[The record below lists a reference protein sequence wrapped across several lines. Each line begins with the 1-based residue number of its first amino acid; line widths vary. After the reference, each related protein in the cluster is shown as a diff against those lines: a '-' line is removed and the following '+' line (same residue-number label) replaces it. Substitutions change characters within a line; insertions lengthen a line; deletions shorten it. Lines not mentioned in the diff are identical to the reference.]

1 MDGKWSWLRN
11 AAFTLIELLVVVA
24 IIAILAA
31 MLLPALA
38 AAREKARRATC
49 ANNMSQIAKGLEM
62 YLGDYG
68 EYYPSW
74 VAAPGAAFTW
84 CFTDPDT
91 PTWTPPC
98 AAAHSS
104 GGWRTPSVHKYPYS
118 QNQSYFEGKP
128 GDTPIRMD
136 STYAMD
142 WRAISFGHKPG
153 PSTGGVSPRR
163 DNMAPGQLNQGPQGL
178 GYLVVCGYMPDVQ
191 ALYCPSMK
199 GAEWTWDMRVHSG
212 VENKPLHDIGGWKD
226 VGGTDAQSLMYGD
239 WRKFR
244 FYDNNWN
251 QMAMA
256 LSSYAYR
263 GTPLG
268 MWTPFHRW
276 YQRAAPYKYPG
287 TRPMLRVGVNEPMFR
302 TPRDAGGR
310 ALVTDTFSKGCT
322 YDGLGRYVGGLY
334 HAPLAESR
342 TVAGYGIKHHKTG
355 YNVLYG
361 DSHVQWFGDPNQ
373 TIIWHTTGSTMY
385 GTQVKGPYYYQM
397 CITTVFNSTFR
408 AYVNVDHGYFSH
420 TPYAVWHEMDEF
432 GGVDVGAQ

>member
-1 MDGKWSWLRN
+1 MHGKWSWLRN

-98 AAAHSS
+98 AAAHSAGSWTTS
-104 GGWRTPSVHKYPYS
+104 GVHKYPYMK
-118 QNQSYFEGKP
+118 NESYFEGKP

-136 STYAMD
+136 SAYAMS

-178 GYLVVCGYMPDVQ
+178 GYLVTCGYMPDVA

-199 GAEWTWDMRVHSG
+199 GAEWTWDFRVHSG
-212 VENKPLHDIGGWKD
+212 VENLPLHDIGGWKD
-226 VGGTDAQSLMYGD
+226 VGGTDAQALMYGD

-268 MWTPFHRW
+268 LWAPFHRW
-276 YQRAAPYKYPG
+276 YQRAEPYRYPG
-287 TRPMLRVGVNEPMFR
+287 TRPVLRVGVNEPMFR
-302 TPRDAGGR
+302 TPRDCGGR

-322 YDGLGRYVGGLY
+322 YDALGRHMGGIWY
-334 HAPLAESR
+334 GPVAESR
-342 TVAGYGIKHHKTG
+342 VIAGYGLKHHKAG

-361 DSHVQWFGDPNQ
+361 DSHVQWFGDPAQ
-373 TIIWHTTGSTMY
+373 RIIWHTQGHANTI
-385 GTQVKGPYYYQM
+385 VRGPYYYQM
-397 CITTVFNSTFR
+397 CISTVFPNTF
-408 AYVNVDHGYFSH
+408 YSSVDTEWRYFAHS
-420 TPYAVWHEMDEF
+420 PYAVWHEMDEF
-432 GGVDVGAQ
+432 GGVDVGAR